1 MMPPTKGVDMK
12 NRTALLAATIA
23 LPFSMI
29 ACSDDKPANAVPD
42 DVSSVVEA
50 YTASW
55 NDYDSDAFLAV
66 VTDDYVFVNNGT
78 ETDDA
83 TQASFIGGGGLES
96 MDWSADEVGDSI
108 VAGDGPYYVATTNT
122 LTTSGS
128 PEGVEGLSTLTVV
141 DDGGELKVS
150 EHTYVGEN
158 P

>member
-1 MMPPTKGVDMK
+1 MK
-12 NRTALLAATIA
+12 NRAVLIAATIA

-29 ACSDDKPANAVPD
+29 ACSDDEPANAVPD

-78 ETDDA
+78 ETDVE
-83 TQASFIGGGGLES
+83 TQANIIDGTLSS
-96 MDWSADEVGDSI
+96 ANWSADQVGDSI
-108 VAGDGPYYVATTNT
+108 VAGDGPYHVAVTNI

-128 PEGVEGLSTLTVV
+128 PEGVEGLSTVTVV
-141 DDGGELKVS
+141 DDGGDLKVS
-150 EHTYVGEN
+150 EHIYVGEN